1 MDTAFTITALI
12 GGTVLAF
19 QFVLMLMGLGDDGSG
34 AVSADHDMS
43 FGGADGGDF
52 SGGLDGDVSGGLHTD
67 AIGGDAMHGD
77 VMGDH
82 TVGEHHAG
90 APAEHG
96 PFNWFYEVLSLRT
109 LSAALTFFGLTG
121 KMMLAYGHAP
131 WPSFGWASVAGIA
144 AMYGVYWL
152 FRQVFRLQHAGNENV
167 RNAIGQRASVYVPIP
182 GKRAGVGKVTF
193 KLQDRLVEYQ
203 AVTEDDERL
212 ATGESV
218 VVVAI
223 VNSDTVRVA
232 RATATVHA

>member
-19 QFVLMLMGLGDDGSG
+19 QFVLMLIGIGDDGGG

-43 FGGADGGDF
+43 FGGADG
-52 SGGLDGDVSGGLHTD
+52 DVSGGLHTD
-67 AIGGDAMHGD
+67 AISGDSLHGD
-77 VMGDH
+77 GMGGHAVGDH
-82 TVGEHHAG
+82 DAGAHAG
-90 APAEHG
+90 HG
-96 PFNWFYEVLSLRT
+96 PFNWFYEVISLRT

-131 WPSFGWASVAGIA
+131 WASFGWGVLAGVA

-167 RNAIGQRASVYVPIP
+167 RNAIGSRATVYVPIP
-182 GKRAGVGKVTF
+182 GKCSGAGKVTF
-193 KLQDRLVEYQ
+193 RLQNRLVEYQ
-203 AVTEDDERL
+203 AVTEDENRL
-212 ATGESV
+212 ATGENV

-232 RATATVHA
+232 RATETVHA